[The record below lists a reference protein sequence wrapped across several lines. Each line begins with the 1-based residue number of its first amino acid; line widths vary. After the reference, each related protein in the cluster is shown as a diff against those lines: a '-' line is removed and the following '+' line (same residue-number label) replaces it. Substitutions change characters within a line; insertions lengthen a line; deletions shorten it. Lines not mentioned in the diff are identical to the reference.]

1 MGTGDAKTHGVM
13 LSGRRFGQE
22 TVARAQL
29 GGPER
34 RPRIA
39 VQVGSHPTA
48 THPVVPGLSVNG
60 RTTYIERMNVE
71 ELRDLSGAA
80 RPLSVFAVAPGA
92 RDRVVAYNDLVFGF
106 RERVVRARS
115 DLVLG
120 RRLDPELVQELRL
133 LASELPGLLRRA
145 EAAAERE
152 LAVLGE

>member
-1 MGTGDAKTHGVM
+1 M
-13 LSGRRFGQE
+13 
-22 TVARAQL
+22 
-29 GGPER
+29 
-34 RPRIA
+34 
-39 VQVGSHPTA
+39 QVGSHPTA

-60 RTTYIERMNVE
+60 ISTYIERMNVE
-71 ELRDLSGAA
+71 ELRDLAGGA

-92 RDRVVAYNDLVFGF
+92 RDRVVAYNDLVFRF
-106 RERVVRARS
+106 RERVVRAGN

-120 RRLDPELVQELRL
+120 RRLQPELVQELRL

>member
-1 MGTGDAKTHGVM
+1 M
-13 LSGRRFGQE
+13 LPGWQGGLE
-22 TVARAQL
+22 TIARAQP
-29 GGPER
+29 GGPAR
-34 RPRIA
+34 RPGSA

-48 THPVVPGLSVNG
+48 THPVVPGLSVIG

-80 RPLSVFAVAPGA
+80 KPLSIFAVAPDA
-92 RDRVVAYNDLVFGF
+92 RDRVVAYNDLVFRF
-106 RERVVRARS
+106 RERVVRARR

-120 RRLDPELVQELRL
+120 RRLEPELVLELRL